1 MVSKGEMPGGE
12 INSEFGINIY
22 KQLYTNKM
30 DDLEETDKFL
40 ERYNIPRLNQEE
52 IENMNKPI
60 KITEIETVIKKNL
73 LDGILCSY

>member
-1 MVSKGEMPGGE
+1 ME
-12 INSEFGINIY
+12 IQRIIKDYY

-52 IENMNKPI
+52 IENMNQ
-60 KITEIETVIKKNL
+60 TNQN
-73 LDGILCSY
+73 Y